1 MTTRIW
7 DLGMLQPGEE
17 REIRVSGIPANEGA
31 MESCVHATFEHALCT
46 TVQVTRPELRLTRQW
61 VNRDGEPADSFFVCD
76 PVFIRYTIQNEGSGT
91 TPAGEIVEQLPEG
104 ATTEQGAQ
112 QITIP
117 IEQLPAGQA
126 QTHTVT
132 VEVRQPGEFS
142 GRAFARAGQLETQS
156 IAQSVRFMI
165 AELDVDVVGPAE
177 QYIGRDVQYQVT
189 VTNTSDVAPALNTQI
204 RIPGIDEQM
213 RFAMTDQRIP
223 REVDLFSIGDL
234 EPGESRS
241 FGVVFSA
248 TEAGEVATEIQAM
261 AHCAQPA
268 TTSIA
273 TTFQGVS
280 ALHVTVTDSV
290 DPVPVNGETTYEIIL
305 VNEGTAADASVQLS
319 GQLPENMEFVS
330 ATGDTEV
337 TGNGGRIDFAP
348 VQQLPPGGRVSWL
361 VTARGVEPGKGD
373 FTLEIE
379 SEAGTASAGEPT
391 TVF

>member
-1 MTTRIW
+1 MTTRVW

-17 REIRVSGIPANEGA
+17 REIRVSGIPATEGA

-61 VNRDGEPADSFFVCD
+61 VNREGEPADSFFVCD
-76 PVFIRYTIQNEGSGT
+76 PVFIRYTIQNEGTGT
-91 TPAGEIVEQLPEG
+91 TPAGEIVEELPQG

-117 IEQLPAGQA
+117 IERLPAGQA

-142 GRAFARAGQLETQS
+142 GRAFARAGQMETQS
-156 IAQSVRFMI
+156 IAQPVRFMI

-223 REVDLFSIGDL
+223 REVDLFTIGDL
-234 EPGESRS
+234 EPGDSRS

-248 TEAGEVATEIQAM
+248 TEAGEVATEVQAM
-261 AHCAQPA
+261 AYCAQPA
-268 TTSIA
+268 TTSIT

-290 DPVPVNGETTYEIIL
+290 DPLPVNGETTYEIIL
-305 VNEGTAADASVQLS
+305 INEGTAADANVQLA

-337 TGNGGRIDFAP
+337 TGNGTRIDFAP
-348 VQQLPPGGRVSWL
+348 VRQLPPGGRVSWL

-379 SEAGTASAGEPT
+379 SEAGTATAGEPT